1 MGLFP
6 SKRPGSS
13 RPILCI
19 NSRKAKQKGK
29 RVVVSVVFRSFT
41 ERSLTSQNRTMKRG
55 LKITGIVAGTLLLL
69 IIAAA
74 IIIPVAFKDRI
85 KARVEAGLNDRLT
98 AKVSFGG
105 YRLSLFRA
113 FPNASFT
120 MNDLSVTGM
129 GEFDGDTLAAV
140 KSLGIIIN
148 LKSLF
153 GDKGYEIKS
162 VIIDQP
168 LVNAIVTSEGKANWD
183 IMKETPE
190 QVEDT
195 AAVEQPSSMKVALNK
210 FNISDGRIYY
220 TDMQSGM
227 AAAIEELDFSLSGK
241 MNAARTDL
249 VMDLNAGSVDLIMDR
264 ISYLTDANVGFK
276 AEIDALTDS
285 MKFTLRDNRFN
296 INDIILNLSG
306 TVAMPDDDI
315 DLDLI
320 FSAPETSFK
329 SLLSLVPAF
338 YMKEFEELKATG
350 NFTLDGAVKGTYSPT
365 DSTLP
370 DIAAKLSVT
379 DGMISYPSLPEKITA
394 INIKADVQTDGKEM
408 DNTTVD
414 VSRFHFE
421 LAGNPFDM
429 SLKLATPIS
438 DPSVNA
444 TARGKIDLAKL
455 QQAIPLDSISLNG
468 LIDVSLEIAGRMS
481 MIENKEY
488 EKFRAAGNLN
498 VSDMA
503 VAMADMPDLKISK
516 AALAFTPAFAELTS
530 LKATMGKGSDFTLSG
545 KLENYIPYL
554 FSDGTVR
561 GKLSLISEQIDMN
574 EIMDYVPADTLETD
588 TVPMEVIRIPS
599 DIDVAFDARVGS
611 LNYGLLRARD
621 IAGNIVVRDGVVTAS
636 ETGMKAL
643 GGSLLVNV
651 AYDTRDILKPVLDAD
666 MVISSVKIREAFDAF
681 NTVRQLMPAAA
692 GLGGNVSAKIDFSSL
707 LGSGMMPL
715 LSTLSGTGEVRSESL
730 QIVESGIFDKIKS
743 LLKIDPAYTNIIKD
757 LKATFIINDGRI
769 YVKPFDT
776 KLGNIKLNV
785 SGDQGLDRTINYLVR
800 TEIPRAELGAAA
812 GALMS
817 TFAAQASALGFA
829 ASPPDVIRVNLNVGG
844 TVRNPSIIPSFAGG
858 TVASMAASV
867 ADTVKQEV
875 VEKVNEAARQQADRI
890 LKEAEE
896 KAQMLRDEAA
906 KSAAVIRSE
915 ADLRGKKMV
924 QDAEAQ
930 GPIALAAARR
940 AAEVLNRE
948 AEKRATQIVTEANSR
963 ADKMMADAKA
973 KADELLK

>member
-1 MGLFP
+1 MKKGL
-6 SKRPGSS
+6 R
-13 RPILCI
+13 
-19 NSRKAKQKGK
+19 
-29 RVVVSVVFRSFT
+29 
-41 ERSLTSQNRTMKRG
+41 
-55 LKITGIVAGTLLLL
+55 ITGIIMASLLVL
-69 IIAAA
+69 IIAAGLLV
-74 IIIPVAFKDRI
+74 PVIFKDKI
-85 KARVEAGLNDRLT
+85 KERVEKEINAMVN
-98 AKVSFGG
+98 AKVSFTG
-105 YRLSLFRA
+105 YNLSLFRA

-120 MNDLSVTGM
+120 LKDLNVTGIDKF
-129 GEFDGDTLAAV
+129 EGDTLAAV
-140 KSLGIIIN
+140 KSFSLVFN
-148 LKSLF
+148 LMSLI
-153 GDKGYEIKS
+153 GDGGYEIRS
-162 VIIDQP
+162 ITIDQP
-168 LVNAIVTSEGKANWD
+168 LVNAIVYDDGMANWD
-183 IMKETPE
+183 IMKETPD

-195 AAVEQPSSMKVALNK
+195 TAIEQPSSLKVALNK

-227 AAAIEELDFSLSGK
+227 AAAIEEMDFSLSGN
-241 MNAARTDL
+241 MNAASTDL
-249 VMDLNAGSVDLIMDR
+249 VMDLTAGRVDFIMDR
-264 ISYLTDANVGFK
+264 ISYLTDASVGFK

-285 MKFTLRDNRFN
+285 MKFTLNDNRFY
-296 INDIILNLSG
+296 INDIVLNFSG
-306 TVAMPDDDI
+306 TAAMPGDDI
-315 DLDLI
+315 DLDLV
-320 FSAPETSFK
+320 FNAPETSFK

-338 YMKEFEELKATG
+338 YMKDFEELKATG
-350 NFTLDGAVKGTYSPT
+350 TFTLNGTVKGVYSDA

-370 DIAAKLSVT
+370 DVAAHLAVS
-379 DGMISYPSLPEKITA
+379 DGVISYPALPEKITG
-394 INIKADVQTDGKEM
+394 INIKADVQTDGREM

-455 QQAIPLDSISLNG
+455 QQAVPLDSITLNG
-468 LIDVSLEIAGRMS
+468 LIDVSLEMAGRIS
-481 MIENKEY
+481 MIENREY
-488 EKFRAAGNLN
+488 EKFRAAGNLD
-498 VSDMA
+498 VSDME
-503 VAMADMPDLKISK
+503 VTMADMPDLKISS
-516 AALAFTPAFAELTS
+516 AALAFTPAFAELKGM
-530 LKATMGKGSDFTLSG
+530 KATMGKGSDFSISG

-561 GKLSLISEQIDMN
+561 GKLSLSSEQIDLN

-588 TVPMEVIRIPS
+588 TVPMEVIRIPA
-599 DIDVAFDARVGS
+599 DIDFAFDARVGS

-621 IAGNIVVRDGVVTAS
+621 IAGNIVVRDGVVTVS
-636 ETGMKAL
+636 ETGMNAL
-643 GGSLLVNV
+643 GGSLLVNA
-651 AYDTRDILKPVLDAD
+651 AYDTRDSLKPLLDAD
-666 MVISSVKIREAFDAF
+666 MVVSAVNIRETFDAF

-707 LGSGMMPL
+707 LGTGMMPL

-776 KLGNIKLNV
+776 KLGNINLNV
-785 SGDQGLDRTINYLVR
+785 SGDQGLDRTINYLIR

-829 ASPPDVIRVNLNVGG
+829 AAPPEVIRVNLNVGG

-858 TVASMAASV
+858 TVSSVAASV

-875 VEKVNEAARQQADRI
+875 VEKVNEAARQQADKI

-906 KSAAVIRSE
+906 RSAAVIRSE
-915 ADLRGKKMV
+915 ADLRGKKLV
-924 QDAEAQ
+924 KDAEAQ
-930 GPIALAAARR
+930 GPIAVAAASR

-948 AEKRATQIVTEANSR
+948 AEKRATQLVTEASGR